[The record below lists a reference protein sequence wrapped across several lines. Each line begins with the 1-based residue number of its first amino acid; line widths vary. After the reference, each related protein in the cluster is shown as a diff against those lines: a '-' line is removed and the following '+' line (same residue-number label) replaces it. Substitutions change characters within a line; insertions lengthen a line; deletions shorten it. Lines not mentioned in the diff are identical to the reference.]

1 MVIVN
6 FSHPLT
12 PAQLDDVARLTG
24 TAAGRV
30 VDVRTQ
36 FDHGRPFA
44 DQAREVV
51 DAAGLTPH
59 EWQTAP
65 LLVNP
70 PSLAPIAVA
79 VTAELHGRAGYFP
92 PVLRLRPVAGAVPPR
107 FEVAEVLDLQALRD
121 AARGRR

>member
-12 PAQLDDVARLTG
+12 PAQLAEAAAVTG
-24 TAAGRV
+24 TAAERV

-36 FDHGRPFA
+36 FDHRRPFA
-44 DQAREVV
+44 DQARDLV
-51 DAAGLTPH
+51 DAAELTAV
-59 EWQTAP
+59 EWQTIP
-65 LLVNP
+65 LAVNP
-70 PSLAPIAVA
+70 PSLAPIAMA
-79 VTAELHGRAGYFP
+79 VLAELHGRAGYFP

-107 FEVAEVLDLQALRD
+107 FEVAEVLDLQSIRD